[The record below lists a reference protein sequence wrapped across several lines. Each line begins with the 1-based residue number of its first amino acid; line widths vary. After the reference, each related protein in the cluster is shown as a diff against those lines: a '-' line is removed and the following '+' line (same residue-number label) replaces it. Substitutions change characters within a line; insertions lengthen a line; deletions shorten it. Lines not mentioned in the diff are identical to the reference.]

1 MASRWRKMVLINMWI
16 SQTHSKKRNEK
27 FQALHYQKIEN
38 LKMYDTANIYDKLLM
53 VLSALFL
60 CE

>member
-27 FQALHYQKIEN
+27 VQALHYQKIEN
-38 LKMYDTANIYDKLLM
+38 LKMYDTAYICDKLLM